1 MKTKENKENK
11 EEKKYKSRRERE
23 WTKDEWAELGH
34 S

>member
-1 MKTKENKENK
+1 MKTKENKETK
-11 EEKKYKSRRERE
+11 EKKYRNRRGRE